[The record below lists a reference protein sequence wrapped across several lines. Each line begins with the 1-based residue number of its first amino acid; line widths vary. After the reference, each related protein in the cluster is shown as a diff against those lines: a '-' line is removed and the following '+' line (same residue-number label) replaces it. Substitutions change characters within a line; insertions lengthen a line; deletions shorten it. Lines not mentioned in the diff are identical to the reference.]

1 MKNDIKNFI
10 PRTIEDKTLQW
21 LLDKSSALF
30 DECNDYGVGLT
41 IQYFNSKCKCDED
54 LPPLLFFRSFLEISD
69 SFSILFKNSCI
80 EACKILLRS
89 MLESYFNLEYLL
101 NSDTKRKAL
110 AYLIWDTHDQIDF
123 MKRLD
128 PDLDQG
134 RNFIHQLRKDK
145 FLKDV
150 DLPVVNSKMES
161 TLQNEFLALPKCI
174 EIESIYQN
182 KRKKLRDSKQNTH
195 LEWYSILS
203 NIKTVEDLA
212 LQSSLSGLYSGFYK
226 RWSLSTHAKDISRG
240 KLVPEKDGSIG
251 LVQLRSPEE
260 AKYVFGSAY
269 FLIVKELTLFSS
281 TYFKEIQKSFDEW
294 INERNNEFHKL
305 R

>member
-10 PRTIEDKTLQW
+10 PRNIEDKTLSW

-41 IQYFNSKCKCDED
+41 IQYFKTKCTCDED
-54 LPPLLFFRSFLEISD
+54 LPPLLFFRSFLEVSD

-110 AYLIWDTHDQIDF
+110 AYLIWDTHDQIDL
-123 MKRLD
+123 MKKLD

-134 RNFIHQLRKDK
+134 RNFINQLRKDK
-145 FLKDV
+145 FLKDI
-150 DLPVVNSKMES
+150 DLPVINSKMES
-161 TLQNEFLALPKCI
+161 TIQNEFLTLPKCI
-174 EIESIYQN
+174 EIESIYQD
-182 KRKKLRDSKQNTH
+182 KRKQLKDSKQNTH

-212 LQSSLSGLYSGFYK
+212 SQSSLSGLYSSFYK
-226 RWSLSTHAKDISRG
+226 RWSLSTHAKDITRG
-240 KLVPEKDGSIG
+240 KLMAEKDGSIG

-260 AKYVFGSAY
+260 AKHVFSSAY
-269 FLIVKELTLFSS
+269 FLIAKELTLFSS
-281 TYFKEIQKSFDEW
+281 VYFKEIQKSFDEW
-294 INERNNEFHKL
+294 INERNKEFHKL
-305 R
+305 K